1 MRVSSLFFCF
11 ATVAGAVAAPPS
23 AAQNQPDER
32 GALERAI
39 NAPEW
44 VTLSG
49 SIRPR
54 YESMA
59 NQFVAG
65 RAGDDEFFGVQTLLR
80 AEFDTGDI
88 IIGGELLDSRRISGN
103 AGGGTPGEIDV
114 LEPAQMYVAWRPA
127 DFLAPGA
134 ALDLTLG
141 RFTMDIGSRR
151 LVARSNFRSILTTFD
166 GVRGA
171 WTSTE
176 GVEVT
181 AFYTRSVDRAPS
193 DASSALD
200 NEAVF
205 NPSEENVRFA
215 GVHVEGP
222 LPLGITGE
230 VFLFDLDEDDASDA
244 PTRNR
249 DLSTAGLRLNR
260 APGSGRIDG
269 ELEFIRQTGT
279 VRGSSNPADTVD
291 LDHDASFFHVQA
303 GYTFDGSWSP
313 RISVHYDFAS
323 GDKSPTDLSSE
334 RFDSLF
340 GDRSF
345 EFGPTSIYGAVAR
358 TNFKSPAV
366 RLEIEPG
373 GRSEA
378 YAMVRQ
384 VKLDQARDRFA
395 NSGVRDAT
403 GASGS
408 DVGLQVDAR
417 YRRWLVP
424 DSVRLAVGGAA
435 LFRDDFLKSAPN
447 ATLEGDTYYGYTEL
461 TFSF

>member
-11 ATVAGAVAAPPS
+11 AAAAGIAASPS
-23 AAQNQPDER
+23 SAQTRESER
-32 GALERAI
+32 GALERAVD
-39 NAPEW
+39 APAW
-44 VTLSG
+44 ITLSG

-54 YESMA
+54 YETMA

-65 RAGDDEFFGVQTLLR
+65 RTGDDEFFGVQTLLR
-80 AEFDTGDI
+80 AEIDTGDI
-88 IIGGELLDSRRISGN
+88 VIGGELLDSRRISGN

-114 LEPAQMYVAWRPA
+114 LEPAQMYVAWRPT

-151 LVARSNFRSILTTFD
+151 LVARSNFRSILTPFD
-166 GVRGA
+166 GVRGVWKSPA
-171 WTSTE
+171 

-193 DASSALD
+193 DAPSALD
-200 NEAVF
+200 NEVVF
-205 NPSEENVRFA
+205 NPSEDNVRFG

-222 LPLGITGE
+222 LPLDIVGE
-230 VFLFDLDEDDASDA
+230 VYLFDLDEDDASDA

-249 DLSTAGLRLNR
+249 NLSTTGFRLKW
-260 APGSGRIDG
+260 APRSGGIDG
-269 ELEFIRQTGT
+269 EFEIIRQTGT
-279 VRGSSNPADTVD
+279 VRGSSNPTDTLD

-303 GYTFDGSWSP
+303 GYTFDAWWSP
-313 RISVHYDFAS
+313 RVSLHYDFAS
-323 GDKSPTDLSSE
+323 GDESPTDLSNE

-366 RLEIEPG
+366 RLELTPDGE
-373 GRSEA
+373 SDA
-378 YAMVRQ
+378 YVMARQ
-384 VKLDQARDRFA
+384 IRLDEARDSFA

-435 LFRDDFLKSAPN
+435 LIRDHFLKSAPN

-461 TFSF
+461 TLSF